1 MVVSAISRA
10 RFPFPRSRSGS
21 RSAAHPVAVLLAAA
35 LVLVTFHGQAAQAK
49 VAAWMVFEANSG
61 KVIEQHDAFRRWYPA
76 SLTKLMTAYVTFT
89 AIREGRITMASPV
102 TMSAHAAAQ
111 PPSKMGLKPGTQLS
125 LDAAL
130 KVMLVKSAND
140 IAVAI
145 AETVGGSEGGF
156 ADVMN
161 QTARRLGMRDTH
173 FVNPHGLPDPNHYS
187 SVRDMAVLA
196 RALLRD
202 FPQYRELYGY
212 AGVQFGKHLLRSANR
227 EYLQRVRGADG
238 LKTGYICN
246 SGYNVAVS
254 ATRGGRTV
262 VAIVFGAASGLERA
276 AMSRQ
281 LIEKGFEGG
290 GLFSRRKTLDEM
302 ARPRIVKGLPPDG
315 YCKRNKKPDVAE
327 LLKTYAGGRTTG
339 VMAALT
345 GNPNLPGVANAYAGD
360 SGRVP
365 PRVPG
370 AIRSAK
376 KNTTVPRTGDK
387 KVDWG
392 EVMDRLIGSRRNSGD
407 LVRVTLAVDPDAKA
421 AVPLRAPKAQDPSET
436 VAEAFGVVMPPRS
449 KPDENIAAAAGG
461 APAATGRPLVIIP
474 LPSRAADGTPTPRRA
489 PR

>member
-1 MVVSAISRA
+1 M
-10 RFPFPRSRSGS
+10 
-21 RSAAHPVAVLLAAA
+21 RSAA
-35 LVLVTFHGQAAQAK
+35 G
-49 VAAWMVFEANSG
+49 
-61 KVIEQHDAFRRWYPA
+61 IPA

-339 VMAALT
+339 GHGSPDRESQSARRCQCLCRRQRPRATARARSDASGEEEHHRPAHRRQEGRL
-345 GNPNLPGVANAYAGD
+345 GRGD
-360 SGRVP
+360 GPPHRLAPQLRRSG
-365 PRVPG
+365 PRHT
-370 AIRSAK
+370 R
-376 KNTTVPRTGDK
+376 
-387 KVDWG
+387 
-392 EVMDRLIGSRRNSGD
+392 
-407 LVRVTLAVDPDAKA
+407 
-421 AVPLRAPKAQDPSET
+421 
-436 VAEAFGVVMPPRS
+436 
-449 KPDENIAAAAGG
+449 
-461 APAATGRPLVIIP
+461 GRPGRQGGGPFACAEGPGPV
-474 LPSRAADGTPTPRRA
+474 
-489 PR
+489 